1 MNYTYEYNG
10 EMHAIKLER
19 SPDGSL
25 QAVIGEDTYTV
36 HASDLPDGGYL
47 LRINGRRLIAHST
60 ADNDAR
66 YIHLDG
72 TQYQLDK
79 VDARR
84 RKRGSAAGGGDLT
97 AEMPGQ
103 VMEVRVAL
111 GDAVA
116 HGDVL
121 VVLEAMKMEIR
132 VIAPHDGT
140 IEKLHVTTGD
150 VVERGQNLV
159 EITEE

>member
-10 EMHAIKLER
+10 ETHAIKLER
-19 SPDGSL
+19 NPDGTL
-25 QAVIGEDTYTV
+25 QANIGEDTYIV
-36 HASDLPDGGYL
+36 HASNLPDGGYL
-47 LRINGRRLIAHST
+47 LRINGQRFVVHTT

-66 YIHLDG
+66 YVHLNG

-103 VMEVRVAL
+103 VMEVRVAV
-111 GDAVA
+111 GDTVA

-132 VIAPHDGT
+132 VTAPHDGT
-140 IEKLHVTTGD
+140 VEKLHVTTGD

-159 EITEE
+159 EISEE